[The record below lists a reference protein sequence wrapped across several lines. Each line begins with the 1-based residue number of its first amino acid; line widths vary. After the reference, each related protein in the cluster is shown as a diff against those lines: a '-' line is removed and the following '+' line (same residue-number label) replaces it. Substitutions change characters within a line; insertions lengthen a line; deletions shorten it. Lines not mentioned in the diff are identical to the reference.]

1 MNSLILIAIAI
12 AAIAGVV
19 LGFVLGG
26 RPAAA
31 LRKERDEQQE
41 GFRRAAA
48 DLAVAEERA
57 RQAAALQDQLRAIT
71 AERDTLAQ
79 DVAALRPVAARV
91 EPLQEQVRMLAAERD
106 SAAQDAAALRPVA
119 ARVEPL
125 QDQVRTLAAERDAA
139 AQEAATLRPAAARI
153 APMEEELRT
162 VRAERQQLAE
172 AKAAF
177 ERGEDERRRS
187 YEEQLANL
195 KEIEAKLQ
203 KSFGEV
209 AGRALEGAHD
219 LFLKRAEERFG
230 HAGKQNE
237 EKLKAL
243 LQPVE
248 ATLKR
253 YEEGLSNV
261 EKERVGS
268 YRELREAVELVRS
281 GQTQVREETARLV
294 NALRSS
300 PKARGRW
307 GEQSLKNVLE
317 QAGLSAFADFRTEVS
332 IDTDEGRLRP
342 DVIVR
347 LPGGRKLIIDAKC
360 SLNAFL
366 DASEAVDEVIRS
378 AHLKAHAQSI
388 RNHAQQ
394 LGGKNYWD
402 QFGDAA
408 DYVVMYIPG
417 EHFLTAALEQD
428 DGLWDWAFERRVLL
442 ATPTNLV
449 ALARTVASV
458 WRQERLAEEAA
469 EIARLG
475 KELHA
480 RLATMGAHVARLGRN
495 LDLATGAYNAFVGSL
510 ESQVMTQ
517 AKRFE
522 ALEVSSGAKE
532 IEALPVID
540 ATPRALTKLDAGE
553 LPEAAE

>member
-1 MNSLILIAIAI
+1 MEPFVVILLIA
-12 AAIAGVV
+12 AGLAVGLA
-19 LGFVLGG
+19 LGWWVGGG
-26 RPAAA
+26 RAGA
-31 LRKERDEQQE
+31 L
-41 GFRRAAA
+41 
-48 DLAVAEERA
+48 AEERGKA
-57 RQAAALQDQLRAIT
+57 SELLRM
-71 AERDTLAQ
+71 TL
-79 DVAALRPVAARV
+79 DEV
-91 EPLQEQVRMLAAERD
+91 
-106 SAAQDAAALRPVA
+106 
-119 ARVEPL
+119 
-125 QDQVRTLAAERDAA
+125 TKERDAA
-139 AQEAATLRPAAARI
+139 RQELSGLQADARNFD
-153 APMEEELRT
+153 ARMKEL
-162 VRAERQQLAE
+162 LE
-172 AKAAF
+172 AKELLAAQF
-177 ERGEDERRRS
+177 NEIGSKLLGEA
-187 YEEQLANL
+187 QQQFLA
-195 KEIEAKLQ
+195 
-203 KSFGEV
+203 
-209 AGRALEGAHD
+209 
-219 LFLKRAEERFG
+219 RAEERFG
-230 HAGKQNE
+230 QAGEKSE

-253 YEEGLSNV
+253 YEDGLTKV

-268 YRELREAVELVRS
+268 YEALREAVTLLHAGHS
-281 GQTQVREETARLV
+281 QVRDETRNLV

-317 QAGLSAFADFRTEVS
+317 QAGLSQFADFQTEVS
-332 IDTDEGRLRP
+332 VDTGDGRLRP

-366 DASEAVDEVIRS
+366 DASEEIDEAVRA
-378 AHLKAHAQSI
+378 AHLRKHVGSI

-394 LGGKNYWD
+394 LGAKNYWE

-428 DGLWDWAFERRVLL
+428 DALWDWAFERRVLL

-449 ALARTVASV
+449 AIARTVASV

-475 KELHA
+475 KELHS
-480 RLATMGAHVARLGRN
+480 RLATMGGHVARMGRN
-495 LDLATGAYNAFVGSL
+495 LELATGAYNAFVGSL

-522 ALEVSSGAKE
+522 TLEVSSGAKE
-532 IEALPVID
+532 IEALPVVE
-540 ATPRALTKLDAGE
+540 AAPRPLAKLVTDE
-553 LPEAAE
+553 TDEAAE